1 MKYVLKEKRMKIL
14 IVEDEIIPANYLKK
28 VLLYE
33 GYEVL
38 PIVTK
43 GQEAIYVAKREKPNV
58 ILMDVMLKDN
68 ISGCDA
74 GLAISQE
81 NPNILIIFLTAF
93 SDNEMIDFAV
103 KSKAFGYLLKPYRDK
118 EILATLQLAKAQLSN
133 PSISKENKKEN
144 EILELVDGYRYDVSI
159 QRLFFKRAEVPCG
172 PKALQL
178 ITLLC
183 KQKNAT
189 VKIEDILETLWDTVK
204 PQQTLRSLIH
214 RIREQT
220 TPNLIINV
228 NKLGYKI
235 GLKDYIDII

>member
-1 MKYVLKEKRMKIL
+1 MKSVLKERKMKIL

-28 VLLYE
+28 VLIHE

-43 GQEAIYVAKREKPNV
+43 GQEAIYVAKREKPHI

-74 GLAISQE
+74 ALAINQE

-93 SDNEMIDFAV
+93 SDKEMIDFAV
-103 KSKAFGYLLKPYRDK
+103 KSKAFGYLLKPYRDQ
-118 EILATLQLAKAQLSN
+118 EILATLQLAKAQLEN
-133 PSISKENKKEN
+133 PPTFKEEPKENAR
-144 EILELVDGYRYDVSI
+144 LELVDSYSYDKSA
-159 QRLFFKRAEVPCG
+159 QRLFFKSQEVHCG
-172 PKALQL
+172 PKALEL

-183 KQKNAT
+183 KQKNST
-189 VKIEDILETLWDTVK
+189 VKIEDILETLWDTLK

-220 TPNLIINV
+220 SPNLIVNV

-235 GLKDYIDII
+235 GLK

>member
-1 MKYVLKEKRMKIL
+1 MKIL

-38 PIVTK
+38 PIVMK
-43 GQEAIYVAKREKPNV
+43 GQEAIHVAKREKPHI

-74 GLAISQE
+74 ALAISQE
-81 NPNILIIFLTAF
+81 NPNILIVFLTAF

-133 PSISKENKKEN
+133 PQLSSEKKDDKK
-144 EILELVDGYRYDVSI
+144 LELVDGYSYNKSTET
-159 QRLFFKRAEVPCG
+159 LFFKTQEVPCG

-183 KQKNAT
+183 KQKNST

-220 TPNLIINV
+220 SPNLIVNV

-235 GLKDYIDII
+235 GLKG

>member
-1 MKYVLKEKRMKIL
+1 MKSVSKERKMKIL

-28 VLLYE
+28 VLINE
-33 GYEVL
+33 GYELL
-38 PIVTK
+38 PIVSK
-43 GQEAIYVAKREKPNV
+43 GQEAIYVAKIEKPHI

-74 GLAISQE
+74 ALAISQE
-81 NPNILIIFLTAF
+81 NPNILIVFLTAF

-118 EILATLQLAKAQLSN
+118 EILATLQLAKAQLNN
-133 PSISKENKKEN
+133 PSLKEHKKEN
-144 EILELVDGYRYDVSI
+144 ETLELVDGYSYNTSTET
-159 QRLFFKRAEVPCG
+159 LFFKTQEVHCG
-172 PKALQL
+172 PKALKL

-183 KQKNAT
+183 KQKNST
-189 VKIEDILETLWDTVK
+189 VKLEEILETLWEIPK
-204 PQQTLRSLIH
+204 SQQTLRSLIH

-235 GLKDYIDII
+235 GLKSKIN

>member
-1 MKYVLKEKRMKIL
+1 MKSVLKERKMKIL

-28 VLLYE
+28 VLTNE
-33 GYEVL
+33 GYDIL

-43 GQEAIYVAKREKPNV
+43 GKEAISVSRREKPHI

-74 GLAISQE
+74 ALAIKQE
-81 NPNILIIFLTAF
+81 NPNVLIVFLTAF
-93 SDNEMIDFAV
+93 SDKEMIDFAV

-118 EILATLQLAKAQLSN
+118 EILATLQLAKAQLEKPSSFKEEPRSN
-133 PSISKENKKEN
+133 VK
-144 EILELVDGYRYDVSI
+144 LELVDGYSYDKSA
-159 QRLFFKRAEVPCG
+159 QRLFFKSQEVHCG
-172 PKALQL
+172 PKALEL

-183 KQKNAT
+183 KHSNTT
-189 VKIEDILETLWDTVK
+189 VKIEDILETLWETK
-204 PQQTLRSLIH
+204 KTQQTLRSLIH

-220 TPNLIINV
+220 SPNLIVNV

-235 GLKDYIDII
+235 GLK

>member
-1 MKYVLKEKRMKIL
+1 MKSVLKEKKMKIL

-28 VLLYE
+28 VLLHE

-38 PIVTK
+38 PIVSK
-43 GQEAIYVAKREKPNV
+43 GQEAIYVAKREKPHI

-74 GLAISQE
+74 ALAISQE
-81 NPNILIIFLTAF
+81 NPNILIVFLTAF

-103 KSKAFGYLLKPYRDK
+103 KSKAFGYLLKPYRDN
-118 EILATLQLAKAQLSN
+118 EILATLQLAKAQLDN
-133 PSISKENKKEN
+133 PAPPKKDEN
-144 EILELVDGYRYDVSI
+144 EILKLVDGYSYNKSTQTLFLKTQEVS
-159 QRLFFKRAEVPCG
+159 CG
-172 PKALQL
+172 PKALKL
-178 ITLLC
+178 IALLC
-183 KQKNAT
+183 KQKNST

-220 TPNLIINV
+220 SPNLIVNV

-235 GLKDYIDII
+235 GLK

>member
-1 MKYVLKEKRMKIL
+1 MKSVLKEKKMKIL

-28 VLLYE
+28 VLLNE

-43 GQEAIYVAKREKPNV
+43 GQESIYVAKREKPHI

-74 GLAISQE
+74 ALAISQE
-81 NPNILIIFLTAF
+81 NPNILIVFLTAF

-103 KSKAFGYLLKPYRDK
+103 KSKAFGYLLKPYRDQ
-118 EILATLQLAKAQLSN
+118 EILATLELAKAHLNN
-133 PSISKENKKEN
+133 PLPSPKGSKENER
-144 EILELVDGYRYDVSI
+144 LELIDGYSFDKST
-159 QRLFFKRAEVPCG
+159 QRLFFKTQEVHCG
-172 PKALQL
+172 PKALEL

-183 KQKNAT
+183 NQNNST
-189 VKIEDILETLWDTVK
+189 VKIEDILDTLWETVK

-220 TPNLIINV
+220 SPNLIVNV

-235 GLKDYIDII
+235 GLK

>member
-1 MKYVLKEKRMKIL
+1 MKSILKEKKMKIL

-28 VLLYE
+28 VLLHE
-33 GYEVL
+33 GYEIL
-38 PIVTK
+38 PIVDK
-43 GQEAIYVAKREKPNV
+43 GQEAIRVAKRDKPQI

-74 GLAISQE
+74 ALAISEE
-81 NPNILIIFLTAF
+81 NPSILIVFLTAF

-118 EILATLQLAKAQLSN
+118 EILATLQLAKAQLNN
-133 PSISKENKKEN
+133 PIPLKEHKKEN
-144 EILELVDGYRYDVSI
+144 EKLELVDEYSYDTSTET
-159 QRLFFKRAEVPCG
+159 LFFKTQEVHCG

-183 KQKNAT
+183 KQKKST

-220 TPNLIINV
+220 SPNLIVNV

-235 GLKDYIDII
+235 GLKG

>member
-1 MKYVLKEKRMKIL
+1 MKSVLKEQKMKIL

-28 VLLYE
+28 VLIHE

-38 PIVTK
+38 PIVSK
-43 GQEAIYVAKREKPNV
+43 GQESIMVARKDKPQI

-68 ISGCDA
+68 VSGCDA
-74 GLAISQE
+74 ALAISRE
-81 NPNILIIFLTAF
+81 NPNILIVFLTAF
-93 SDNEMIDFAV
+93 SDKEMIDFAV

-118 EILATLQLAKAQLSN
+118 EILATLQLAKAQLDS
-133 PSISKENKKEN
+133 PITAIEAKVEN
-144 EILELVDGYRYDVSI
+144 EKIELVDGYSYDKSS
-159 QRLFFKRAEVPCG
+159 QTLFFKTQEVPCG
-172 PKALQL
+172 PKALKL

-183 KQKNAT
+183 QNKNST
-189 VKIEDILETLWDTVK
+189 VKIEDILESLWDTVK

-220 TPNLIINV
+220 SINLIVNV

-235 GLKDYIDII
+235 GLKK

>member
-1 MKYVLKEKRMKIL
+1 MKSVLKEKKMKIL

-28 VLLYE
+28 VLIHE

-38 PIVTK
+38 PIVSK
-43 GQEAIYVAKREKPNV
+43 GQEAIHVAKREKPHI

-74 GLAISQE
+74 ALTISQE
-81 NPNILIIFLTAF
+81 NPSILIVFLTAF

-118 EILATLQLAKAQLSN
+118 EILATLQLAKAQLNTPKIPTQST
-133 PSISKENKKEN
+133 KESEK
-144 EILELVDGYRYDVSI
+144 IELVDGYSYNTST
-159 QRLFFKRAEVPCG
+159 QTLFFKTQEVPCG
-172 PKALQL
+172 PKALKL
-178 ITLLC
+178 ISLLC
-183 KQKNAT
+183 KQKNST

-220 TPNLIINV
+220 SSNLIVNV

-235 GLKDYIDII
+235 GLKR

>member
-1 MKYVLKEKRMKIL
+1 LTFIFNGQQL
-14 IVEDEIIPANYLKK
+14 IALMHA
-28 VLLYE
+28 

-38 PIVTK
+38 SIVSK
-43 GQEAIYVAKREKPNV
+43 GQEAIHVAQREKPHI

-74 GLAISQE
+74 ALAISQE
-81 NPNILIIFLTAF
+81 NPNILIVFLTAF

-118 EILATLQLAKAQLSN
+118 EILATLQLAKAQLNN
-133 PSISKENKKEN
+133 PLSDKENKKENKKEN
-144 EILELVDGYRYDVSI
+144 EKLELVDGYSYDKTTET
-159 QRLFFKRAEVPCG
+159 LFFKTQEVPFG

-183 KQKNAT
+183 QQKNST
-189 VKIEDILETLWDTVK
+189 VKIEEILETLWDTVK

-220 TPNLIINV
+220 SPNLIVNV

-235 GLKDYIDII
+235 GLKK

>member
-1 MKYVLKEKRMKIL
+1 MKFVLKEKEMKIL

-28 VLLYE
+28 VLMHE
-33 GYEVL
+33 GYELL
-38 PIVTK
+38 PIVSK
-43 GQEAIYVAKREKPNV
+43 GQEAINVAKREKPHI

-74 GLAISQE
+74 ALAISQE
-81 NPNILIIFLTAF
+81 NPNILIVFLTAF

-118 EILATLQLAKAQLSN
+118 EILATLQLAKAQLNN
-133 PSISKENKKEN
+133 PLPPKENKKEN
-144 EILELVDGYRYDVSI
+144 DKLELIDGYSYNKSTET
-159 QRLFFKRAEVPCG
+159 LFFKAQEVPCG

-183 KQKNAT
+183 KQKNST

-214 RIREQT
+214 RIREHT
-220 TPNLIINV
+220 SPNLIINV

-235 GLKDYIDII
+235 GLKDQ